1 MASRRFA
8 AAVVYAAAFAQGLT
22 LVSFPASSA
31 LLKAM
36 HGLTDAQYG
45 AIFLPQVTAAVAG
58 AVAGGAVAGRAGLR
72 LLLVLALLANAGSQA
87 LLAGSAAL
95 PPGLVYPAILCGTA
109 LLGLGFGV
117 AGAPLNS
124 YPGRLFPA
132 RAGPALVALHS
143 SLGLGLMAGPL
154 LASALMGAW
163 LAFPLSLLALCALL
177 AIAAGA
183 LPPAR
188 EAPAAPRAARGGA
201 AASPEFWLLAAIAV
215 VYAFAEGTFANWAV
229 IFLADAKG
237 LPPETAGA
245 ALSVFWGALVG
256 GRLAVWALIARVPA
270 RAVWVTL
277 PCLMLAAFL
286 AIPQANGAAA
296 ALAAFALAGFA
307 CSAFFPLTV
316 ALTSERFPAQVA
328 WVSSMLTAAL
338 MLGVGLGSFAVGAL
352 RETLGLEQLYRLSA
366 AYPALILMLI
376 GAAWVLGPRTRV
388 ARPA

>member
-1 MASRRFA
+1 
-8 AAVVYAAAFAQGLT
+8 
-22 LVSFPASSA
+22 
-31 LLKAM
+31 
-36 HGLTDAQYG
+36 
-45 AIFLPQVTAAVAG
+45 
-58 AVAGGAVAGRAGLR
+58 
-72 LLLVLALLANAGSQA
+72 
-87 LLAGSAAL
+87 
-95 PPGLVYPAILCGTA
+95 
-109 LLGLGFGV
+109 
-117 AGAPLNS
+117 
-124 YPGRLFPA
+124 
-132 RAGPALVALHS
+132 
-143 SLGLGLMAGPL
+143 MAGPL
-154 LASALMGAW
+154 LAAVLMGAW
-163 LAFPLSLLALCALL
+163 LAVPLSLLALCALL
-177 AIAAGA
+177 AVAAGA

-188 EAPAAPRAARGGA
+188 EASAAPRAAQGGA
-201 AASPEFWLLAAIAV
+201 AGSPQFWLLAAIAV

-237 LPPETAGA
+237 LPLETAGA

-256 GRLAVWALIARVPA
+256 GRLAVSALIARVPA

-296 ALAAFALAGFA
+296 GLAAFALAGFA

-366 AYPALILMLI
+366 AYPALILALI
-376 GAAWVLGPRTRV
+376 GAVWLLGQRTRV